1 MEDMHE
7 KLKKARE
14 AKGLSQYEISD
25 LLDIKQPTWN
35 KYETGKSGMSAE
47 TLYNICK
54 TLNISSDW
62 VLGLLEDDTTDRTTQ
77 FYDKI
82 IDLICDYGAEGSVK
96 DEVVDEFINDVNE
109 IYICFTEEE

>member
-1 MEDMHE
+1 MEDMHI

-14 AKGLSQYEISD
+14 AKGLNQYEVSE
-25 LLDIKQPTWN
+25 LLEIKQPTWN

-62 VLGLLEDDTTDRTTQ
+62 LLGLLEIDTKDRVTQ

-82 IDLICDYGAEGSVK
+82 IDLICAYGAEGTVK
-96 DEVVDEFINDVNE
+96 DEIVDNFINDVNE
-109 IYICFTEEE
+109 IYACFTE